1 MLLPFQHF
9 SYICLKIPGDVIE
22 APVTRT
28 PAQEALQRVCGA
40 FLCAVEQYQALVPK
54 AFCDKTLPDIKKA
67 LLAWIM
73 GLKKSSFWFGGT
85 NNIHAMGAQKR
96 YSVTVS
102 FYFQHFNCYFKTRFM
117 MRHADSDLTLLF
129 SGSVPPMD
137 ISKLSIFSS
146 HVAKYNGEARG
157 LNIISQGK
165 MLLNK
170 FF

>member
-1 MLLPFQHF
+1 
-9 SYICLKIPGDVIE
+9 
-22 APVTRT
+22 
-28 PAQEALQRVCGA
+28 
-40 FLCAVEQYQALVPK
+40 
-54 AFCDKTLPDIKKA
+54 
-67 LLAWIM
+67 
-73 GLKKSSFWFGGT
+73 
-85 NNIHAMGAQKR
+85 
-96 YSVTVS
+96 
-102 FYFQHFNCYFKTRFM
+102 M
-117 MRHADSDLTLLF
+117 MRHADSDLTLLL